1 MTTVASP
8 ELVHYRSEG
17 GIAFVTLDRPP
28 VNALSL
34 EMWNAFTRALD
45 RAVADGGVSVV
56 VLSAEGTRVFS
67 AGMDTKE
74 AAALTPAQA
83 RQRLRTVNAG
93 LEKLHDLPLP
103 VVCAVNG
110 TAVGG
115 GLNIA
120 ALCDH
125 RIAADHA
132 QFSLTEID
140 HFRVGGGG
148 AFLRHI
154 GVPEGI
160 LREMLLTG
168 RRLSAAEALAAHVV
182 DEVVP
187 AADLARRAREVAA
200 AIAAKPPGAARLMKR
215 AILAAQAERTWS
227 AGHRAADRVAASSAG
242 RKGERR

>member
-1 MTTVASP
+1 MSGRADTQ
-8 ELVHYRSEG
+8 LVRCRVDG

-34 EMWNAFTRALD
+34 EMWNAFTTVLD
-45 RAVADGGVSVV
+45 GAVADDTVSVL
-56 VLSAEGTRVFS
+56 VLSAAGERVFS

-74 AAALTPAQA
+74 AAALTPEQTRA
-83 RQRLRTVNAG
+83 RLRVVNAG

-103 VVCAVNG
+103 IVCALNG

-132 QFSLTEID
+132 QFALNEID
-140 HFRVGGGG
+140 HMRVAGGG
-148 AFLRHI
+148 AFLRRL
-154 GVPEGI
+154 GVPEGV
-160 LREMLLTG
+160 LREMLFTG
-168 RRLSAAEALAAHVV
+168 RRLSSAEALAAHIV

-187 AADLARRAREVAA
+187 AAALAPRAAEVAA
-200 AIAAKPPGAARLMKR
+200 VVAAKPAGAARLMKR
-215 AILAAQAERTWS
+215 AILAAEAETTWS
-227 AGHRAADRVAASSAG
+227 AAHHAADIVAAPQPE
-242 RKGERR
+242 KGERR